1 MNPEV
6 RIRQLAYASAPVAA
20 AALLMATALSGADD
34 IQNYYFKKD
43 AVRVLIL
50 SGRNNHDWR
59 TSTPFMERILNDTG
73 RFDVRLE
80 EEPNGINADTLAP
93 YDVLIDDHCGPRWP
107 EVTEKA
113 IEAFVRSGRGLVIV
127 HAANYPFV
135 GLVVLGANQT
145 RTTITEPVWEEW
157 KRMVGPFWVD
167 KDGVRTSHGARYS
180 FKLKWTDPEHPILK
194 GLDEDYY
201 ATDEFYTKFGYQPGV
216 KVNVIATAYD
226 DPKYRGTGK
235 EEPVLM
241 TLQYGQGRVFHT
253 VLGHDITALVEPAF
267 MVPFVRGTEWAATG
281 KVTLSTPAQQRAQAA
296 ARKPL
301 RALIVTGGQKFDPS
315 FFSVFNHFAD
325 VDLDYAPSNREAFS
339 EDIRP
344 KYDVL
349 VLYDYSQELSN
360 VRRRNFRDF
369 VGAGK
374 GLVVLHQAIAD
385 YANWPWYQEVVG
397 GKYLLKPEKGMPVS
411 TSKQGEYLMI
421 VAGPERNPI
430 ASTVVPMHVR
440 GEAFKGMQISKD
452 VKVLLTTDNPDS
464 DGPVAWISPY
474 QKSRVVYIQ
483 LGHGR
488 DEFTYPGYQRL
499 VKNAV
504 LWTGGRLAVRAFPAA
519 AKRPEGAKQTAPPKL
534 Q

>member
-1 MNPEV
+1 MN
-6 RIRQLAYASAPVAA
+6 RALSMRRLLYLVAVG
-20 AALLMATALSGADD
+20 LLMATALSGADD
-34 IQNYYFKKD
+34 IQNYYFKED
-43 AVRVLIL
+43 TIRVLIL

-59 TSTPFMERILNDTG
+59 TSTPFMERVLNDTG

-93 YDVLIDDHCGPRWP
+93 FDVLVDDYCGPRWP

-113 IEAFVRSGRGLVIV
+113 IEAFVRSGKGLVIV

-253 VLGHDITALVEPAF
+253 VLGHDITALLEPAF
-267 MVPFVRGTEWAATG
+267 VVPFVRGTEWAATG
-281 KVTLSTPAQQRAQAA
+281 KVTLPTPAQQRA
-296 ARKPL
+296 
-301 RALIVTGGQKFDPS
+301 
-315 FFSVFNHFAD
+315 
-325 VDLDYAPSNREAFS
+325 
-339 EDIRP
+339 
-344 KYDVL
+344 
-349 VLYDYSQELSN
+349 
-360 VRRRNFRDF
+360 RRQD
-369 VGAGK
+369 
-374 GLVVLHQAIAD
+374 
-385 YANWPWYQEVVG
+385 
-397 GKYLLKPEKGMPVS
+397 
-411 TSKQGEYLMI
+411 
-421 VAGPERNPI
+421 ER
-430 ASTVVPMHVR
+430 
-440 GEAFKGMQISKD
+440 
-452 VKVLLTTDNPDS
+452 
-464 DGPVAWISPY
+464 AWIW
-474 QKSRVVYIQ
+474 QC
-483 LGHGR
+483 H
-488 DEFTYPGYQRL
+488 
-499 VKNAV
+499 
-504 LWTGGRLAVRAFPAA
+504 
-519 AKRPEGAKQTAPPKL
+519 
-534 Q
+534 